1 MRLVANGICHTDID
15 FCDSGAGGPVV
26 LGHEGD
32 RVLERVGKRLKG
44 VRVGDHVC
52 TFILQDMNRTCG
64 FLSLDV

>member
-26 LGHEGD
+26 LGHEGA
-32 RVLERVGKRLKG
+32 RVVERVGKRLKG

-52 TFILQDMNRTCG
+52 TFELQDMNRTCG
-64 FLSLDV
+64 FLSLEV

>member
-1 MRLVANGICHTDID
+1 
-15 FCDSGAGGPVV
+15 VV

-52 TFILQDMNRTCG
+52 TFELQDMNRTCG
-64 FLSLDV
+64 FLSLEV